1 MQKIIGRFSV
11 RGSVQIC
18 ALMVALLVGTLM
30 IAPSSAQ
37 QSPLKSPF
45 GIAVPPSTGSPSDT
59 NIGGAPADASAIPRT
74 AEPVRGAGVV
84 ARAWDWL
91 LQTQSKLNR
100 DMAGAV
106 RQLKS
111 DNPIA
116 AAATLI
122 MIAFGYGVL
131 HAAGP
136 GHGKAVISSYVLANE
151 ETVRRGIA
159 LSFLAAIFQALSAIA
174 FVGVLALVL
183 NQTSLQMRS
192 TEATIETISWGL
204 VAAVG
209 AYLLWKQLAPLA
221 RRSRQ
226 QVTTSTP
233 STGAAQ
239 PFPIE
244 HPAHRHGPDCGCGH
258 AHMPSPQDLQ
268 GAWSWKTALPI
279 ALSIGIR
286 PCSGAILLLIFALSQ
301 GMLWAGILGTF
312 AMAVGTAITV
322 SILAAMAVSSR
333 NWAARYGG
341 RGSVWAERVQVTAGI
356 VGASLVLLFGVAF
369 FIASLKGGSPL

>member
-1 MQKIIGRFSV
+1 MQKIIVLSV
-11 RGSVQIC
+11 VRIC
-18 ALMVALLVGTLM
+18 ALLFVACAGTMM

-37 QSPLKSPF
+37 QPPQKSPF
-45 GIAVPPSTGSPSDT
+45 GMPLAPSTASPLGANTGGSPL
-59 NIGGAPADASAIPRT
+59 RT
-74 AEPVRGAGVV
+74 ATTTAETKPTRDAGPI
-84 ARAWDWL
+84 ARMWDWL

-100 DMAGAV
+100 EMAGAV

-159 LSFLAAIFQALSAIA
+159 LSFLAAIFQALSAIT

-209 AYLLWKQLAPLA
+209 GYLLWKQLAPLV

-226 QVTTSTP
+226 RAAASPGV
-233 STGAAQ
+233 AQ

-244 HPAHRHGPDCGCGH
+244 HPAHTHGPDCACGH
-258 AHMPSPQDLQ
+258 AHMPSPKDLQ

-341 RGSVWAERVQVTAGI
+341 RGSVWAERVQITAGI
-356 VGASLVLLFGVAF
+356 VGASLVLCFGVAF